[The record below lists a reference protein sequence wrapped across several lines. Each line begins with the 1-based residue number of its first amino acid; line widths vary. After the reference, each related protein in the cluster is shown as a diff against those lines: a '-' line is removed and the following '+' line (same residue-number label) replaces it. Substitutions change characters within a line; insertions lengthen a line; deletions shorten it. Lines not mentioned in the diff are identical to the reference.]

1 MRTTMKLMRLV
12 AVLLPLLAI
21 PTTSYAA
28 LITYSTLGRFDG
40 GAFATSPT
48 ITVGGGSITFTALGS
63 TSVDPGNISYGTFD
77 SNAVGSGG
85 MIPVGTTFDLQV
97 NQTTPSVGSATASAT
112 LSGTITT
119 SSTVRLVFRTTT
131 FTIGGVTYTI
141 DQPLNGIAIVSPAS
155 NTGLTTI
162 QGAADTV
169 VPEPATWLMLTLG
182 FLPAARYV
190 RNRSRALS
198 SNAQGG

>member
-1 MRTTMKLMRLV
+1 M
-12 AVLLPLLAI
+12 

-40 GAFATSPT
+40 GAFSTSPT
-48 ITVGGGSITFTALGS
+48 ITVGGGSITFNALGS

-77 SNAVGSGG
+77 SNAIGSGG
-85 MIPVGTTFDLQV
+85 MIPVGTTFDLQM

-119 SSTVRLVFRTTT
+119 SSTVRLVFSTTT

-190 RNRSRALS
+190 RNCSRALS

>member
-1 MRTTMKLMRLV
+1 MINFRCRESFQVSASTTRFQSISAHRIGNTPRWRRRCASTRPSKIVSRFDVSHTRGGAM
-12 AVLLPLLAI
+12 A
-21 PTTSYAA
+21 TTSYAA

-119 SSTVRLVFRTTT
+119 TSSTVRLVFSTTT
-131 FTIGGVTYTI
+131 FTIG
-141 DQPLNGIAIVSPAS
+141 QR
-155 NTGLTTI
+155 
-162 QGAADTV
+162 
-169 VPEPATWLMLTLG
+169 
-182 FLPAARYV
+182 AR
-190 RNRSRALS
+190 
-198 SNAQGG
+198 

>member
-1 MRTTMKLMRLV
+1 M
-12 AVLLPLLAI
+12 

-28 LITYSTLGRFDG
+28 LITYSTFGRFDG

-112 LSGTITT
+112 RSGT
-119 SSTVRLVFRTTT
+119 
-131 FTIGGVTYTI
+131 VT
-141 DQPLNGIAIVSPAS
+141 APA
-155 NTGLTTI
+155 N
-162 QGAADTV
+162 
-169 VPEPATWLMLTLG
+169 
-182 FLPAARYV
+182 
-190 RNRSRALS
+190 
-198 SNAQGG
+198 

>member
-1 MRTTMKLMRLV
+1 MPTTMKLMRLV

-28 LITYSTLGRFDG
+28 LITYSTFGRFDG

-77 SNAVGSGG
+77 SNAIGSRGT
-85 MIPVGTTFDLQV
+85 IPAGTTFDLQV

-112 LSGTITT
+112 LSGMITTT
-119 SSTVRLVFRTTT
+119 SSNVRLVFSTTS

-141 DQPLNGIAIVSPAS
+141 DQPLNGIAIVLPAS

-162 QGAADTV
+162 QGAADTL
-169 VPEPATWLMLTLG
+169 VPEQR
-182 FLPAARYV
+182 ARRV
-190 RNRSRALS
+190 TSTRGG
-198 SNAQGG
+198 QGRD

>member
-1 MRTTMKLMRLV
+1 MRIESEIHRV
-12 AVLLPLLAI
+12 
-21 PTTSYAA
+21 
-28 LITYSTLGRFDG
+28 
-40 GAFATSPT
+40 GADDTHLHTSPT
-48 ITVGGGSITFTALGS
+48 ITVGGGSITFNALGS
-63 TSVDPGNISYGTFD
+63 TSVDPGNVSYGTFD
-77 SNAVGSGG
+77 SNAIGSGG
-85 MIPVGTTFDLQV
+85 MIPVGTTFDLQM

-155 NTGLTTI
+155 NTSLTTI